1 MRSAYEALPAIS
13 DIAANA
19 CEVGQVALCGAVV
32 YIIIIII
39 ITVLRGKFRPVR
51 HKGKG

>member
-13 DIAANA
+13 GIAANA

-39 ITVLRGKFRPVR
+39 TVLRGKFRPVR
-51 HKGKG
+51 HKG